1 MTPQVARPMKR
12 ILTFVFLLCAA
23 VAAHAAD
30 YRIAVVPKGT
40 THEFWK
46 SIHAGAIKATRE
58 LKAEGVNVEIIW
70 KGPLR
75 EDDREQQVQVVE
87 NFIARRVSGIVLAPL
102 DARALA
108 RPAEMA
114 VNAGIPVV
122 IIDSALN
129 SAAPASTVSTDNYKG
144 GVLGAR
150 RLAELLEGKGK
161 VILLRVLAGS
171 TSTEQREA
179 GFLDT
184 IAQEFPGITVIS
196 SDQHAGATRD
206 TAYRAAQNLLN
217 RFGREVDG
225 FFAPNESSA
234 TGTLLALRDAG
245 LAGGRVKFVGFDT
258 GTQTVAALRS
268 GDLQGLVVQNPFK
281 MGYLGVRTM
290 VEALQGRPVEQVI
303 DTGCELITGEN
314 IDEPAMADLIK
325 PPLEKYLD

>member
-1 MTPQVARPMKR
+1 MKK
-12 ILTFVFLLCAA
+12 LLVSFLLLGLAFGA
-23 VAAHAAD
+23 RAES

-46 SIHAGAIKATRE
+46 SIHAGAIKAARE
-58 LKAEGVNVEIIW
+58 LAASGVSVEINW

-108 RPAEMA
+108 RPTEMA
-114 VNAGIPVV
+114 TQAGIPVV
-122 IIDSALN
+122 IIDSGLN
-129 SAAPASTVSTDNYKG
+129 SSAPVSTVSTDNYKG
-144 GVLGAR
+144 GQLGAR
-150 RLAELLEGKGK
+150 RLAELLGHKGR

-184 IAQEFPGITVIS
+184 LTKEFPEITIVS

-225 FFAPNESSA
+225 VFAPNESSA
-234 TGTLLALRDAG
+234 TGMLLALRDAG
-245 LAGGRVKFVGFDT
+245 FAAGKVKFVGFDT
-258 GTQTVAALRS
+258 GTQTLEALRS

-281 MGYLGVRTM
+281 MGYLGVMTM
-290 VEALQGRPVEQVI
+290 IAALQGKSVEQDI
-303 DTGCELITGEN
+303 DTGCELITREN
-314 IDEPAMADLIK
+314 IDEPGMADLIK
-325 PPLEKYLD
+325 PPLEKYLN

>member
-1 MTPQVARPMKR
+1 MKR
-12 ILTFVFLLCAA
+12 SILFILSLCATFA
-23 VAAHAAD
+23 VQAAD

-46 SIHAGAIKATRE
+46 SIHAGAIKASRE
-58 LKAEGVNVEIIW
+58 LKAEGVNAEIIW

-114 VNAGIPVV
+114 VGAGIPVV
-122 IIDSALN
+122 IIDSAL
-129 SAAPASTVSTDNYKG
+129 SSTAPVSTVSTDNYKG

-150 RLAELLEGKGK
+150 RLAELLGGKGK

-171 TSTEQREA
+171 SSTEQREA

-184 IAQEFPGITVIS
+184 MAREFPDIEVIS

-206 TAYRAAQNLLN
+206 TAYRASQNLLN

-225 FFAPNESSA
+225 VFAPNESSA
-234 TGTLLALRDAG
+234 TGMLLALRDAG
-245 LAGGRVKFVGFDT
+245 LAGGKVKFVGFDT
-258 GTQTVAALRS
+258 GTQTVAALRN

-281 MGYLGVRTM
+281 MGYLGVKTM
-290 VEALQGRPVEQVI
+290 VAALQGKSVEKDI
-303 DTGCELITGEN
+303 DTGCELITGDN